1 MKLLTFL
8 GLGNYTPTT
17 YTWDGQEMETSFA
30 PLASCRFLKADQIV
44 VFLTQKAREN
54 VFNNF
59 IKHAQESVQANVIPV
74 DIPAG
79 AKEEELWQIFSAILE
94 QTSPDEELAFDVTHG
109 FRSSPMISLLA
120 AAFMRSAF
128 NVKLKAILYGAYDAK
143 DEANRT
149 PIFDLSPMIT
159 LLEWAVAADRF
170 NRTGDSRYFA
180 SLIREQQKSLALRGM
195 LEEAGTLGKLQKNLT
210 ELSLYLHMIRPEQAM
225 QAAEEL
231 KDHIEC
237 STSALEKAM
246 GTLPFRA
253 LLNTVKEAYH
263 PVAHH
268 AKPKDLAQLK
278 EMLATERIMIGW
290 YIERELWMQ
299 AAALIREW
307 LVSWVMAQMGEVNIS
322 NRTNRERFESVISIE
337 AHAFLNAKHQQP
349 PFSSTFLSNLPEQEQ
364 FFGRWLSFTEPR
376 NDLMHAGQRDDS
388 KEPNTLISQIKE
400 TYNWLV
406 TLPV

>member
-94 QTSPDEELAFDVTHG
+94 QTNPDEELAFDVTHG

-143 DEANRT
+143 DEAIVPRC
-149 PIFDLSPMIT
+149 MI
-159 LLEWAVAADRF
+159 
-170 NRTGDSRYFA
+170 
-180 SLIREQQKSLALRGM
+180 
-195 LEEAGTLGKLQKNLT
+195 
-210 ELSLYLHMIRPEQAM
+210 
-225 QAAEEL
+225 
-231 KDHIEC
+231 
-237 STSALEKAM
+237 
-246 GTLPFRA
+246 
-253 LLNTVKEAYH
+253 
-263 PVAHH
+263 
-268 AKPKDLAQLK
+268 
-278 EMLATERIMIGW
+278 
-290 YIERELWMQ
+290 
-299 AAALIREW
+299 
-307 LVSWVMAQMGEVNIS
+307 
-322 NRTNRERFESVISIE
+322 
-337 AHAFLNAKHQQP
+337 
-349 PFSSTFLSNLPEQEQ
+349 
-364 FFGRWLSFTEPR
+364 
-376 NDLMHAGQRDDS
+376 
-388 KEPNTLISQIKE
+388 
-400 TYNWLV
+400 
-406 TLPV
+406 